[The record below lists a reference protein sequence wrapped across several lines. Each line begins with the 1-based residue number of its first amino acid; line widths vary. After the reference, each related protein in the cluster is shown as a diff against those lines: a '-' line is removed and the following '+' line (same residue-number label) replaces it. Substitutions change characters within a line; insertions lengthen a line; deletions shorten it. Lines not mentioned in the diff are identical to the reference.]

1 LAHTTEL
8 RQVGVV
14 KRGQDGGGGGG
25 GGGGAERVTR
35 GIKAC
40 VRDVVLDKKTIFCWI
55 GREAL

>member
-1 LAHTTEL
+1 
-8 RQVGVV
+8 VV